1 MTTQQGLGVLSLGLL
16 YAQVSEKFLAES
28 ELGAKCLSKLLKV
41 LLGITGQNSLHCYI
55 YYEKQTFHSLTAC
68 VPLPAFCYE
77 DLIVTLTGSTSPVP
91 QSNPSTQIQLLKE
104 FSSCSSDAF
113 SWS

>member
-1 MTTQQGLGVLSLGLL
+1 MTTQQSLGVLSFGLL
-16 YAQVSEKFLAES
+16 YAQVSEQFLAES
-28 ELGAKCLSKLLKV
+28 ELGSKYFCKLLKL

-55 YYEKQTFHSLTAC
+55 YYKKQKFHSLSASD
-68 VPLPAFCYE
+68 PLPAFYYE
-77 DLIVTLTGSTSPVP
+77 DLIVTLMGSTSPVP

-113 SWS
+113 S